1 MEDVLNVYTRPYDP
15 RVPQVC
21 LDETSTQLLRDVRD
35 PLPMAPARPARED
48 AEYARGG
55 VATLFMVCEPL
66 SGRRWVTVTERRT
79 KRDWAQQIKALVD
92 ERYPEAERIVLVQD
106 NLNTHTPAALYEAF
120 PPAEAKRLIDKI
132 EWHDTPKHGS
142 WLNMAEIELSA
153 LSRQCLDRRIPDVA
167 TLETEIAGWGAR
179 RNGAGAPIGWRF
191 TTEDAR
197 IKLRR
202 LYPSIQT

>member
-1 MEDVLNVYTRPYDP
+1 MEDVLNVYTQPYDP
-15 RVPQVC
+15 RFPQVC

-35 PLPMAPARPARED
+35 PLPMTPAQPARED

-55 VATLFMVCEPL
+55 VANLFMVCEPL
-66 SGRRWVTVTERRT
+66 AGQRWVTVTERRT
-79 KRDWAQQIKALVD
+79 KRDWAQQIKTLVD

-120 PPAEAKRLIDKI
+120 PPAEARRLIDKI
-132 EWHDTPKHGS
+132 AWHYTPKHGS

-153 LSRQCLDRRIPDVA
+153 LSRQCLDRRIPNRA
-167 TLETEIAGWGAR
+167 TLETEIAAWGAR
-179 RNGAGAPIGWRF
+179 RTGAGAAIDWRF

-202 LYPSIQT
+202 LYPSIQA